1 MSYLVVNLNNG
12 NEFVFD
18 LVEGKVTLGRN
29 ARNDI
34 VIENNYISS
43 FHAELVRQDDES
55 YEVTDLKSANGTF
68 VNGDRIEKKI
78 IVPGDIVRFG
88 QLNAKF
94 VTKRPKSKKEK
105 GMTGVVSAA
114 VGSPEK
120 PVRSSAVSSF
130 ELLVDANGVTIPLPP
145 PTAPLRPVSVAPIL
159 PPVDIQADTHSLV
172 HVAPPEAA
180 ASMVSPKS
188 APPSGVPLAMQ
199 KGRPVNLRPAK
210 PVGRSAP
217 STATPAAK
225 GPPPQKA
232 QPTKVEPVKEDKAI
246 KLPPAFIPPP
256 PEPVVPVSTKPGK
269 PPKAGPPK
277 RVGPPSRP
285 LIPSPG
291 SVPSGV
297 LQGTPPPTQGL
308 RPVARPP
315 GSQQLPPPTQNLVP
329 PIAQPVQRKQPLR
342 PTGGPAQVKVIPP
355 SRPAAQKPKAPSP
368 GFRPPGTRMAVPMQP
383 MGYGAP
389 PANVT
394 LVLNSPMMPGMPM
407 MPNMQM
413 MPNMHM
419 MMPGMIPSMYGM
431 PMMQGM
437 PMQNMQPG
445 MPVSPGMQMMPGMMP
460 GMPPT
465 TAPAPNSDEMLKQQ
479 QQLLAQQRDAFR
491 AEMAGAESRLAT
503 VRAEINALEGEKNKI
518 NAETSSAPS
527 NAGTNMEELIASIEK
542 IKDEI
547 AAGLASSHDEET
559 LLIYVNDII
568 KRLDL
573 IDILIQR
580 YSSPDRDKG
589 IEKKLR
595 DLHAAFL
602 TILTN
607 YGVTAFIIQPGTA
620 IIPQMS
626 DGVSVVEEV
635 AGPHTS
641 KITECIH
648 PGYVRVTKD
657 GRQLMIRKLE
667 VKASRSL

>member
-1 MSYLVVNLNNG
+1 MSYLIVNLNNG
-12 NEFVFD
+12 NEFVFE
-18 LVEGKVTLGRN
+18 LAGHKATLGRN
-29 ARNDI
+29 SRNDI

-43 FHAELVRQDDES
+43 FHAELTPLEGES
-55 YEVTDLKSANGTF
+55 YELIDLKSANGTF
-68 VNGDRIEKKI
+68 VNGDRIEKKTV
-78 IVPGDIVRFG
+78 VPGDIIRFG

-94 VTKRPKSKKEK
+94 VSKKPRNKK

-114 VGSPEK
+114 VPPLDK
-120 PVRSSAVSSF
+120 VVRSSSVSSL
-130 ELLVDANGVTIPLPP
+130 EILVDSNGIAIPLPP

-159 PPVDIQADTHSLV
+159 PPVEIQADTHNLV
-172 HVAPPEAA
+172 HITQPEAA
-180 ASMVSPKS
+180 ASTIAPKTGPPRS
-188 APPSGVPLAMQ
+188 AIPMAMQ
-199 KGRPVNLRPAK
+199 KGHPVPLRPAK
-210 PVGRSAP
+210 PFGR
-217 STATPAAK
+217 TA
-225 GPPPQKA
+225 PPPSKTSPPKA
-232 QPTKVEPVKEDKAI
+232 QATDEKAI
-246 KLPPAFIPPP
+246 KLPPAYVPPP
-256 PEPVVPVSTKPGK
+256 PAPVIPVSTKPEK

-277 RVGPPSRP
+277 RVGPPTRP
-285 LIPSPG
+285 LVPTSQG

-297 LQGTPPPTQGL
+297 LQGSPPTSGL
-308 RPVARPP
+308 KPVARPP
-315 GSQQLPPPTQNLVP
+315 GTQLPPPTQNLVP
-329 PIAQPVQRKQPLR
+329 PMVQPVQRKQPSR
-342 PTGGPAQVKVIPP
+342 PAGGPAQVKVIPR
-355 SRPAAQKPKAPSP
+355 SKPATQKPKAPSP
-368 GFRPPGTRMAVPMQP
+368 GFRPPGTRMAVPMPP

-407 MPNMQM
+407 QGMQM

-437 PMQNMQPG
+437 PMQGMQPG
-445 MPVSPGMQMMPGMMP
+445 MHVAPGMSMMPNMMPGMV
-460 GMPPT
+460 PPVT
-465 TAPAPNSDEMLKQQ
+465 PQNDGDVLKQQ

-491 AEMAGAESRLAT
+491 AEMAGAESRLAS
-503 VRAEINALEGEKNKI
+503 VRAEINALEGEKNK
-518 NAETSSAPS
+518 TAPAPAS
-527 NAGTNMEELIASIEK
+527 AGTNMDDLIASIEK

-559 LLIYVNDII
+559 ILIYVNDII

-607 YGVTAFIIQPGTA
+607 YGVTAFIIPPGTA
-620 IIPQMS
+620 LVPEMN
-626 DGVSVVEEV
+626 DGVTVIEETT
-635 AGPHTS
+635 GPHTS

-648 PGYVRVTKD
+648 PGYVRMSAD
-657 GRQLMIRKLE
+657 GRQQMVRKLE
-667 VKASRSL
+667 VKTTRAY

>member
-12 NEFVFD
+12 SEFVFD
-18 LVEGKVTLGRN
+18 LVDNKVTLGRN
-29 ARNDI
+29 SRNDI

-43 FHAELVRQDDES
+43 FHAELIRQEDES
-55 YEVTDLKSANGTF
+55 YELIDLKSANGTF
-68 VNGDRIEKKI
+68 VNGDRIEKHI
-78 IVPGDIVRFG
+78 IVPGDLVRFG

-94 VTKRPKSKKEK
+94 VTKRPRGKK
-105 GMTGVVSAA
+105 GMTGVVSVA
-114 VGSPEK
+114 VSSPDK
-120 PVRSSAVSSF
+120 PVRSSSVSSY
-130 ELLVDANGVTIPLPP
+130 ELLVDSNGVAIPLPP

-159 PPVDIQADTHSLV
+159 PPVEIQADTHNLV

-180 ASMVSPKS
+180 ASMVTPKGN
-188 APPSGVPLAMQ
+188 PPQAIPLAMQ
-199 KGRPVNLRPAK
+199 KGRPVPLRPGK
-210 PVGRSAP
+210 PVGRNALAQSPKALP
-217 STATPAAK
+217 PKEQAK
-225 GPPPQKA
+225 DD
-232 QPTKVEPVKEDKAI
+232 KVI
-246 KLPPAFIPPP
+246 KLPAAYIPPP
-256 PEPVVPVSTKPGK
+256 PEPVIPVSTKPGK

-277 RVGPPSRP
+277 RVDAPAGRP
-285 LIPSPG
+285 MIPAAGVP
-291 SVPSGV
+291 PSGV
-297 LQGTPPPTQGL
+297 LSGGPPTSKGS

-315 GSQQLPPPTQNLVP
+315 SSHLPPPPTQNLVP
-329 PIAQPVQRKQPLR
+329 PIVQPLQRKPSNR

-394 LVLNSPMMPGMPM
+394 LVLNSPMMPGM
-407 MPNMQM
+407 QM

-437 PMQNMQPG
+437 PMQNMQVAPG
-445 MPVSPGMQMMPGMMP
+445 MTAPGMQMMPTMMP
-460 GMPPT
+460 GMA
-465 TAPAPNSDEMLKQQ
+465 APLPAVNNDGDMLKQQ

-491 AEMAGAESRLAT
+491 AEMAGAESRLAS
-503 VRAEINALEGEKNKI
+503 VRAEINALEGEKSKLTS
-518 NAETSSAPS
+518 ETTGAPA
-527 NAGTNMEELIASIEK
+527 NAGTNMDELISSIEK
-542 IKDEI
+542 IRDEI
-547 AAGLASSHDEET
+547 SSGLASSHEEET
-559 LLIYVNDII
+559 QLIYINDII

-589 IEKKLR
+589 IEKRLKE
-595 DLHAAFL
+595 LHGSFL
-602 TILTN
+602 TLLGS
-607 YGVTAFIIQPGTA
+607 YGVTAFIISPGTA
-620 IIPQMS
+620 LVPQMNE
-626 DGVSVVEEV
+626 GVTVVEEL

-667 VKASRSL
+667 VKASRSI